1 MSGGWLQRLG
11 RWRRAPAPDVGE
23 PASARRVTL
32 PTAFD
37 DLARGRA
44 GAAEA
49 AFSELLAKGLADEA
63 RVTRAEVGLA
73 AARLLQARRDAAAQG
88 LLEAARTA
96 SPETA
101 GALADALVAAGEID
115 AALDLLASAEAGLR
129 GRAETAAALTA
140 RRLRLLRRYRG
151 ARAMVEAAEVLS
163 PDLRARPEVSA
174 EALRQVA
181 AVRDDVLY
189 RRAADAVGPP
199 PASPGLVAELTEAA
213 LARGRV
219 KAAVALSR
227 LVDPVGEGDEADSR
241 MARAAVDALIAAGS
255 LDQAA
260 TRLAEL
266 DMTPGLALARAIAA
280 LSGGDAGALAD
291 CLATAVRQDRR
302 RLVEEAPI
310 SDLPPAFL
318 VWLDEAIR
326 RLHDVDHWRHM
337 AREAVA
343 TPAGGAAMR
352 LTLACILATLNRGTA
367 ARGLL
372 RDLAGD
378 PATMR
383 AAERLR
389 RSLSLADERVGD
401 GSADPARGDDPAA
414 ATVDL
419 TLAGLAGDAAGVEAA
434 LAAVQPGFAPRDKTE
449 WTGIEA
455 MTRGLLALQAGRFDE
470 VRALVA
476 ASGAAGRLAVLDATP
491 APTMV
496 FLGGYG
502 WSGSSAVF
510 DALGVGGVASLAGGG
525 ATAHMNAG
533 AETEPVIFD
542 GAWGLKRVW
551 DAVHSSDP
559 LNRPAL
565 WNFLRV
571 HALGTHDRSYGE
583 HKGTGAAL
591 AARTLM
597 GGSYIDALTV
607 FVGDLADC
615 IEHGDRLRM
624 SATTLAP
631 FHALTGRMARAAA
644 APTGART
651 VLVNNGVRAY
661 AIDVAALAADPVF
674 VSVSRDL
681 ADQYAEQARSNRYFR
696 LSLEDFLR
704 QQRSRRLT
712 FLRGAHALIRDGRM
726 RAVHDVGFEA
736 FVRDDDVRGA
746 LIEALTGARTGSADF
761 DPAASA
767 ANIGIGAALSAED
780 RVRIQTF
787 RQRARTDARTAE
799 GDPFARRPLGEPRAA
814 S

>member
-1 MSGGWLQRLG
+1 MRRL
-11 RWRRAPAPDVGE
+11 
-23 PASARRVTL
+23 TL
-32 PTAFD
+32 STAFD

-44 GAAEA
+44 SAAEA
-49 AFSELLAKGLADEA
+49 AFAELLAKGLADES
-63 RVTRAEVGLA
+63 RVVRAEVGLA
-73 AARLLQARRDAAAQG
+73 AARLLQARREAAAAG
-88 LLEAARTA
+88 LLEAARTV
-96 SPETA
+96 SPDGA
-101 GALADALVAAGEID
+101 GAIADALVAAGEID
-115 AALDLLASAEAGLR
+115 GALYLLARTEAGLQT
-129 GRAETAAALTA
+129 RAGTAAPLTA

-151 ARAMVEAAEVLS
+151 ARAMVEAVEVLS
-163 PDLRARPEVSA
+163 PDLRGRPEVSA
-174 EALRQVA
+174 EALRQAA

-189 RRAADAVGPP
+189 RRAVEAVGPP
-199 PASPGLVAELTEAA
+199 PASAGLLAELTEAA

-227 LVDPVGEGDEADSR
+227 TLEATGEGDEADTR
-241 MARAAVDALIAAGS
+241 LARAGIDALIAAGS
-255 LDQAA
+255 PEEAA
-260 TRLAEL
+260 RRLAEL
-266 DMTPGLALARAIAA
+266 DTTPGLALTRAIAA
-280 LSGGDAGALAD
+280 LAGGDAGALAE

-310 SDLPPAFL
+310 SDLPPSFL

-326 RLHDVDHWRHM
+326 RLHDVEHWRDM

-343 TPAGGAAMR
+343 TPTGGAAMR
-352 LTLACILATLNRGTA
+352 LTLASLLAALNRGA
-367 ARGLL
+367 AAKGLL

-378 PATMR
+378 AATMR

-389 RSLSLADERVGD
+389 RSLSLADERVSD
-401 GSADPARGDDPAA
+401 GAPDPARGDDPAA

-419 TLAGLAGDAAGVEAA
+419 TLAGLAGDAAGVEEG
-434 LAAVQPGFAPRDKTE
+434 LAAVRSGFAPRDAAE
-449 WTGIEA
+449 WAGIQA
-455 MTRGLLALQAGRFDE
+455 LTRGLLALQAGRFDE

-476 ASGAAGRLAVLDATP
+476 ASGAAKRLAALDATP
-491 APTMV
+491 APTMI

-510 DALGVGGVASLAGGG
+510 DALDGAEGVASLAGGG

-551 DAVHSSDP
+551 DAVHSSEP

-583 HKGTGAAL
+583 HKGTGAAR
-591 AARTLM
+591 AARALM
-597 GGSYIDALTV
+597 GGAYVDALV
-607 FVGDLADC
+607 LFVGDLADT

-624 SATTLAP
+624 SATTLKP

-644 APTGART
+644 APTGARM

-726 RAVHDVGFEA
+726 RAVHDVGFEE
-736 FVRDDDVRGA
+736 FVRDDGVRGA
-746 LIEALTGARTGSADF
+746 LIRALGGAETASPDF

-767 ANIGIGAALSAED
+767 ANIGIGAALPGED

-787 RQRARTDARTAE
+787 RQRARADARTPE
-799 GDPFARRPLGEPRAA
+799 GDPFARRPLGEPRAG
-814 S
+814 SGSSHQHKRLDRS